1 MNETLQSPESSFF
14 DFKPDSATIR
24 KSAVNSILIQAM
36 LKMKGVISMPILTY
50 LMTPKEMG
58 IFNLIT
64 VTSSVLIPLF
74 TLNLPDGSMLFFAQ
88 EKSLEKIQG
97 MYLTLINGVTVFTLL
112 LTALG
117 GASVLVFKR
126 DSVGFAFWV
135 ALMIYANIFYK
146 LCSAMP
152 AIYQKTGL
160 LLRNA
165 VIRDLGG
172 TVLAIVLVALG
183 YSYKGMVFAGALFLV
198 IPALLLLKKVF
209 RFLSYS
215 LTIDKGYLKDFF
227 KISIPLLPVFFFSW
241 IIQSSDSYFLNY
253 YKGAEVVGKYSVIYG
268 LCSVILVL
276 TFALNFFWFPV
287 SARLWIENREKYR
300 KYFKL
305 VFSVFSAA
313 LFLAVLLFELNAKLL
328 MRIFARRADYQDAY
342 VIMGIIAFAFAMQV
356 LITLLTAPLYSNKN
370 PRMIFFS
377 YCLGGVIN
385 TFLNFILIPPYGIM
399 GAAVSTAVAYLIIV
413 VMMSAL
419 NYRVAKFRFLDR
431 RFIYQIGLL
440 LALWVPIVSIRGH
453 VRVFQLIVVN
463 VILVLAAGLAYYL
476 KTLTKEEQRLV
487 RSLFKG
493 AA

>member
-1 MNETLQSPESSFF
+1 
-14 DFKPDSATIR
+14 
-24 KSAVNSILIQAM
+24 
-36 LKMKGVISMPILTY
+36 
-50 LMTPKEMG
+50 
-58 IFNLIT
+58 
-64 VTSSVLIPLF
+64 
-74 TLNLPDGSMLFFAQ
+74 
-88 EKSLEKIQG
+88 
-97 MYLTLINGVTVFTLL
+97 
-112 LTALG
+112 
-117 GASVLVFKR
+117 
-126 DSVGFAFWV
+126 
-135 ALMIYANIFYK
+135 
-146 LCSAMP
+146 
-152 AIYQKTGL
+152 
-160 LLRNA
+160 
-165 VIRDLGG
+165 
-172 TVLAIVLVALG
+172 
-183 YSYKGMVFAGALFLV
+183 
-198 IPALLLLKKVF
+198 
-209 RFLSYS
+209 
-215 LTIDKGYLKDFF
+215 
-227 KISIPLLPVFFFSW
+227 
-241 IIQSSDSYFLNY
+241 LNY

-399 GAAVSTAVAYLIIV
+399 GAAISTAVAYLIIV

-431 RFIYQIGLL
+431 RFIYLVGLL